1 MHTDVHVCVCTHAC
15 MCVCMHTHFVGGGG
29 GGGEKKSCIA
39 ANLQKTNII
48 CRFVFCAHCRQTL
61 RGPDSSSLTI
71 LQRICLPLKLLFRV
85 HGAHMKINGAGC
97 CLMVCRTS
105 FCTCVLLLFFHST
118 LYWPW
123 RRYLCRNYLHSGLNT
138 HTVFTYIHTYIQN
151 CLQQQMHSIHIQLQ
165 KVPLFVFS
173 HPSTYLLWQH
183 WISAVKGQLTCT
195 HL

>member
-1 MHTDVHVCVCTHAC
+1 MHTDVHVCVCTHEC
-15 MCVCMHTHFVGGGG
+15 MCVCMHTHFVGGGGG

-105 FCTCVLLLFFHST
+105 FCTCVLLFFHST

-123 RRYLCRNYLHSGLNT
+123 RRYLCRNYLHSGLDT
-138 HTVFTYIHTYIQN
+138 HTVFTYIHTYRTELPTAAN
-151 CLQQQMHSIHIQLQ
+151 ALH
-165 KVPLFVFS
+165 S
-173 HPSTYLLWQH
+173 HPTS
-183 WISAVKGQLTCT
+183 KGATVCVQSPFHIFAMTTLNFRC
-195 HL
+195 